1 MRYTGFSRVRYLWR
15 DYYYSTLYLRRILV
29 ALATHRPALTT
40 NAYSNTAKSNATA
53 SNLLG
58 FGVTSALGKVA
69 ETLYASMRL
78 NSASLSADAPPT
90 VANLQARMDAT
101 SRLKPDGIDS

>member
-1 MRYTGFSRVRYLWR
+1 M
-15 DYYYSTLYLRRILV
+15 
-29 ALATHRPALTT
+29 ALTT
-40 NAYSNTAKSNATA
+40 NAYSNVGKSAATA

-58 FGVTSALGKVA
+58 ATDAGISALGVVA

-90 VANLQARMDAT
+90 VANLQGRMDAS